1 MIDRRVCM
9 SRCGI
14 LRASRSAAGRTQ
26 PATGTGI
33 GVAEEERRVCRAAM
47 RREHSRESTSP
58 WWSSWALVPSSRGGV
73 VDDGR

>member
-1 MIDRRVCM
+1 VIDRRVCM

-14 LRASRSAAGRTQ
+14 LRASRSAAGGTQ
-26 PATGTGI
+26 PATGI
-33 GVAEEERRVCRAAM
+33 GLAEEERRVCRAAM
-47 RREHSRESTSP
+47 RREHSCESTSP